1 MCSSNLNK
9 QTNQKKRT
17 REVVK
22 MLGTQEEDT
31 SLVKAEVVMK
41 QR

>member
-1 MCSSNLNK
+1 MYFKVK
-9 QTNQKKRT
+9 QTNKRT
-17 REVVK
+17 REGGQ
-22 MLGTQEEDT
+22 MLGTQRGAR

>member
-1 MCSSNLNK
+1 MFFKLK
-9 QTNQKKRT
+9 QTNKKRT

-22 MLGTQEEDT
+22 MLGTEEGDT
-31 SLVKAEVVMK
+31 SLVKAEVVTK